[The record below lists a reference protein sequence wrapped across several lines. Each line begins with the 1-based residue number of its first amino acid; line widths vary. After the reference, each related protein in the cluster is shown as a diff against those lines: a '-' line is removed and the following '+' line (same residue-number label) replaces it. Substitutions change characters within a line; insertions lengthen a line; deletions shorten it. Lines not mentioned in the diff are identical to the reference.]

1 MKYNVDKKKVI
12 ALVLVLV
19 AIVIVFLLTL
29 PKDCKNNEAC
39 FNEKAYKC
47 SKAAVIT
54 TNELDTYR
62 YEILGKKSNS
72 CIIKITMLEVSN
84 TKPVEFKQ
92 ALEGRSMKC
101 AIPQNLLLGSSIK
114 EIKNVNDYCTG
125 PLKEAILEITIEK
138 LYEIIVKNIGTLATE
153 FRHLL
158 EKV

>member
-47 SKAAVIT
+47 SKAVVIT

-72 CIIKITMLEVSN
+72 STFIKSEASKI
-84 TKPVEFKQ
+84 
-92 ALEGRSMKC
+92 
-101 AIPQNLLLGSSIK
+101 GSSSKPNFFFTVSRGKSEHSRRIK
-114 EIKNVNDYCTG
+114 VFPD
-125 PLKEAILEITIEK
+125 
-138 LYEIIVKNIGTLATE
+138 
-153 FRHLL
+153 
-158 EKV
+158 